1 MAKVETRKQL
11 LLTSEEIETLKKARI
26 IFLEIDEED
35 SGGEIFCQADNY
47 ETEWDWLVNFIGNL
61 VWNSEVQENEKMD

>member
-1 MAKVETRKQL
+1 MAKVATRKQL
-11 LLTSEEIETLKKARI
+11 LLTSEEMETLRKARI

-47 ETEWDWLVNFIGNL
+47 DTEWCWLAQFIENL
-61 VWNSEVQENEKMD
+61 ISNSEVK

>member
-11 LLTSEEIETLKKARI
+11 LLTNEEIETLRKARI

-35 SGGEIFCQADNY
+35 CGGEIFCQADNY
-47 ETEWDWLVNFIGNL
+47 ESEWNWLINFIENL
-61 VWNSEVQENEKMD
+61 VCNSETH

>member
-11 LLTSEEIETLKKARI
+11 LLTSEEKETLRKART

-35 SGGEIFCQADNY
+35 CGGEIFCCADNY
-47 ETEWDWLVNFIGNL
+47 DTEWGWLAQFIENL
-61 VWNSEVQENEKMD
+61 IFNSEEQ